1 MGDKKDRRI
10 KRLVRRNK
18 EQVVTRRLNWDICF
32 YDDIANN
39 DGFIITEPSTIT
51 LDGKVNKTMYGP
63 NSPLFGTTYG
73 DEQAFLERH
82 RCKCGAFKGKQF
94 EGEICPLCNTKI
106 EARETD
112 IKLTG
117 WMTLGNNVVINPYWY
132 KIFLRLIGKK
142 VFPEIISGMERV
154 DTDGIRHRLV
164 PGVDY
169 EALSPYSGIGI
180 DGFLE
185 KYDEILDYF
194 EKKKKDKKKEF
205 DKCRK
210 EKAKVFTHH
219 IPVYSTMLRPSSA
232 TSDTFY
238 YNGIDKQINP
248 LFNLTQS
255 IKDCEPIEKDY
266 LQQRIQMR
274 VNLMWDFNFDLID
287 KKEGFIRNKL
297 IAGAL
302 NYTSRCVIVPD
313 PTLRVDEVD
322 LPYQAF
328 RILFKYR
335 IIYYIMK
342 IDDIPLSKAFY
353 RWRDAYKFDEYVYD
367 IMMHIVNT
375 EQPRILLNRNPTL
388 NYYSMLLLRIRKI
401 QRNDKSATLA
411 VPLSILPGLNAD
423 FDGDILNMIAMF
435 EDEIIRMFRNF
446 DPIEKYIIS
455 RTTGMLD
462 DKFAIT
468 KGQLIDLYH
477 FATFDESEPVEKVED
492 PDIFLPYV
500 MEQKR
505 KHEEM
510 VYEKER
516 KKWEVTI
523 EFPKVVLP
531 PLEEVE

>member
-1 MGDKKDRRI
+1 MAKKKKKRI
-10 KRLVRRNK
+10 GVER
-18 EQVVTRRLNWDICF
+18 VTTNRVNWDVLF

-39 DGFIITEPSTIT
+39 NGFIITEPATIT
-51 LDGKVNKTMYGP
+51 LDGKINKTMYGP

-73 DEQAFLERH
+73 DEQAFLERY

-94 EGEICPLCNTKI
+94 EGEECPLCHTKI
-106 EARETD
+106 EAKETD
-112 IKLTG
+112 IKITG
-117 WMTLGNNVVINPYWY
+117 WMSLGNNVIINPYWY
-132 KIFLRLIGKK
+132 KIFIRLIGKK
-142 VFPEIISGMERV
+142 IFPEIITGIERV

-169 EALSPYSGIGI
+169 ESKTPFAAIGI
-180 DGFLE
+180 DGFME
-185 KYDEILDYF
+185 RFDEIMDYYA
-194 EKKKKDKKKEF
+194 KKKKDKKKDFEIC
-205 DKCRK
+205 KK
-210 EKAKVFTHH
+210 EKSKVFTHH
-219 IPVYSTMLRPSSA
+219 IPVYSTMLRPSSV

-255 IKDCEPIEKDY
+255 IQDCEPIEKEY
-266 LQQRIQMR
+266 LQQRIQER
-274 VNLMWDFNFDLID
+274 VNQMWEFNFELINH
-287 KKEGFIRNKL
+287 KEGFIRNKL
-297 IAGAL
+297 IAGSL

-328 RILFKYR
+328 RVLYKYR

-353 RWRDAYKFDEYVYD
+353 RWKNAYKFDPYVYD

-388 NYYSMLLLRIRKI
+388 NYYSMLLLRIRKVQKDD
-401 QRNDKSATLA
+401 QRATLA

-423 FDGDILNMIAMF
+423 FDGDILNMIAIF
-435 EDEIIRMFRNF
+435 EDEFIRMFRNF

-462 DKFAIT
+462 NKFAIS
-468 KGQLIDLYH
+468 KGQLIDLYY
-477 FATFDESEPVEKVED
+477 FATFDDIKPVNKIQN
-492 PDIFLPYV
+492 PDVLLPYV
-500 MEQKR
+500 EEQKR
-505 KHEEM
+505 AHAM
-510 VYEKER
+510 R
-516 KKWEVTI
+516 KAQREHFEVTLD
-523 EFPKVVLP
+523 FPTVVLP
-531 PLEEVE
+531 RKE